1 MASMFGKIPFKAAL
15 GILVLVPLL
24 AMTFFAMNAARDER
38 GRAQEATDLQV
49 LVELSVRIGNLLH
62 ETQKERGAT
71 ALYVSSGGEKF
82 VQELPAQHI
91 AMDGP
96 RSELTSYVEQT
107 GDQLPADIMSRLQPA
122 LDKLAEVDSRRQTA
136 LNLEAP
142 AGELIGWYTSMNGDL
157 LDAVAAT
164 ASGTN
169 DATLRNDVLV
179 YVTFLNAKERSGI
192 ERAQLSSVFA
202 TDGFGPGQY
211 GSVVSLIATQTAYLA
226 LVEDTANAE
235 VLAFFQER
243 QADPVVA
250 EVAAFESIALNTDVN
265 DPAFDGFGVQ
275 PEMWFDTMTQRIGL
289 LKQIE
294 NFQAD
299 AILAGAQDLASQAS
313 SASLQALIL
322 AIAGVLATA
331 VVATLVVRG
340 IIMRLDELSSR
351 ADEIAGGNL
360 HVDLIEVGVRDEIGS
375 LAESF
380 NEMTTMLANV
390 GARATAIASG
400 RISQSAVDGEI
411 PGELGG
417 AFSIMSESLR
427 EMVSQL
433 VRSADDLANAAEGLT
448 TASGSMGSAAAK
460 TSSEAKQASGTG
472 ESVSDSV
479 AQVAAAIDQMDAS
492 IRGVAANANEASSV
506 ASEAVEVA
514 RNTSDSIA
522 KLDESS
528 EEIGNVIKVINS
540 IAEQTNLLALNATI
554 EAARAGEAGKGFAVV
569 ANEVKELASQTAR
582 ATEEISRRIEAIQ
595 TDTAGAVNANLQI
608 GETIDRI
615 NTISVTIAEAV
626 EEQSQTTAGIGQSV
640 SIAASGTQ
648 DIARSVADVAS
659 AAEETSRSTEDA
671 TESAAAV
678 AGMAAELRQLVS
690 SYS

>member
-1 MASMFGKIPFKAAL
+1 MAAIFGKIPFKAAL

-24 AMTFFAMNAARDER
+24 AMTFFATSAALDQRS
-38 GRAQEATDLQV
+38 RADEATDLQV
-49 LVELSVRIGNLLH
+49 LVQLSVRIGNLLH

-82 VQELPAQHI
+82 VQELPAQHA
-91 AMDGP
+91 AMDLP
-96 RSELTSYVEQT
+96 RAELVSYVTET
-107 GDQLPADIMSRLQPA
+107 RGQLPANILSRLQPA
-122 LDKLAEVDSRRQTA
+122 LDKLADVDSRRQTA

-142 AGELIGWYTSMNGDL
+142 AAELIGWYTSMNTDL

-164 ASGTN
+164 ASGTSN
-169 DATLRNDVLV
+169 AELRNDVLV

-211 GSVVSLIATQTAYLA
+211 GTIVSLIATQTAYLS
-226 LVEDTANAE
+226 LVEDTANPE
-235 VLAFFQER
+235 VLAFFQEL

-250 EVAAFESIALNTDVN
+250 EVEAFESIALTSDVN
-265 DPAFDGFGVQ
+265 AANFGGFGVQ
-275 PEMWFDTMTQRIGL
+275 PELWFDTMTQRIGL

-299 AILAGAQDLASQAS
+299 GILNDAKDLADSAAAAS
-313 SASLQALIL
+313 FRALIV
-322 AIAGVLATA
+322 AVAG
-331 VVATLVVRG
+331 VVATGVVASLVVRG
-340 IIMRLDELSSR
+340 IIMRLAELSDR
-351 ADEIAGGNL
+351 ADEIARGNL

-375 LAESF
+375 LADSF
-380 NEMTTMLANV
+380 NDMTRMLANV
-390 GARATAIASG
+390 GAQATAIASG
-400 RISQSAVDGEI
+400 QISQSAADGEI
-411 PGELGG
+411 PGELGE
-417 AFSIMSESLR
+417 AFSTMSLSLR
-427 EMVSQL
+427 DMVSQL
-433 VRSADDLANAAEGLT
+433 VRSSDDLANAAAGLT
-448 TASGSMGSAAAK
+448 AASSSMGSAAAK
-460 TSSEAKQASGTG
+460 TSSEATQASATG
-472 ESVSDSV
+472 ESVSASV
-479 AQVAAAIDQMDAS
+479 GQVAAAIDEMNAS

-582 ATEEISRRIEAIQ
+582 ATEEISKRIEAIQ
-595 TDTAGAVNANLQI
+595 ADTAGAVNANLQI

-626 EEQSQTTAGIGQSV
+626 EEQSLTTAGIGESV

-659 AAEETSRSTEDA
+659 AAEETSHSTGEAQGSA
-671 TESAAAV
+671 TAV
-678 AGMAAELRQLVS
+678 AEMAAELRQLVS

>member
-1 MASMFGKIPFKAAL
+1 MSSMFSKIPFKAAL
-15 GILVLVPLL
+15 GLLVLVPLL
-24 AMTFFAMNAARDER
+24 AMTFFAMNTAREER
-38 GRAQEATDLQV
+38 GRAQEAKDLQV

-82 VQELPAQHI
+82 VEELPAQHNT
-91 AMDGP
+91 MDGP
-96 RSELTSYVEQT
+96 REELTSYVAQT
-107 GDQLPADIMSRLQPA
+107 GDQLPAEVMSRLQPA
-122 LDKLAEVDSRRQTA
+122 LDKLADVDARRQTA
-136 LNLEAP
+136 LNLQAP

-164 ASGTN
+164 ASGTSN
-169 DATLRNDVLV
+169 AELRNDVLV

-202 TDGFGPGQY
+202 SDGFGPGQY
-211 GSVVSLIATQTAYLA
+211 GAVVSLIATQTAYLA
-226 LVEDTANAE
+226 LVEDTANPE

-250 EVAAFESIALNTDVN
+250 EVAAFESIALNTDVA

-275 PEMWFDTMTQRIGL
+275 PELWFDTMTQRIGL

-294 NFQAD
+294 NFQAESILGGAEDLSD
-299 AILAGAQDLASQAS
+299 AASA
-313 SASLQALIL
+313 ASLQAFIL
-322 AIAGVLATA
+322 AIAGIIATA
-331 VVATLVVRG
+331 TVAALVVRG
-340 IIMRLDELSSR
+340 IIARLDELSSR
-351 ADEIAGGNL
+351 ADQIAGGNL
-360 HVDLIEVGVRDEIGS
+360 HVEPIEVQVHDEIGS
-375 LAESF
+375 LASSF
-380 NEMTTMLANV
+380 NDMTQMLASV

-400 RISQSAVDGEI
+400 QISQSVSESEI
-411 PGELGG
+411 PGELGK
-417 AFSIMSESLR
+417 AFTTMSTSLR

-433 VRSADDLANAAEGLT
+433 VRSSDDLATAAAGLT
-448 TASGSMGSAAAK
+448 TVSGTMGSAAAK
-460 TSSEAKQASGTG
+460 TSAEASQASETG
-472 ESVSDSV
+472 ESVSASV
-479 AQVAAAIDQMDAS
+479 AQAAAAIEQMDAS
-492 IRGVAANANEASSV
+492 IRGVAASANEASHV

-595 TDTAGAVNANLQI
+595 ADTAGAVSANLQI

-615 NTISVTIAEAV
+615 NTISATIAEAV

-648 DIARSVADVAS
+648 DIARSIADVAS
-659 AAEETSRSTEDA
+659 AAEETSHSTDDA
-671 TESAAAV
+671 RESASSV
-678 AGMAAELRQLVS
+678 ADMADELRQLVTV
-690 SYS
+690 YS